1 MASRDPPYDPYI
13 PAGTGASGGEY
24 SGQNGGN
31 TRTAALQAVGD
42 YYVLHLLHR
51 VASID
56 AFLYHISN
64 VWKQSRESRARPAK
78 AWPKTCGTS
87 SHQPTAICF
96 DSIARLRTNPLRKC
110 PEYDRVL
117 ASCAEIWLELSFR
130 NTTIA
135 NFLNRSKSMILSMS

>member
-42 YYVLHLLHR
+42 SYVLYLPQR

-64 VWKQSRESRARPAK
+64 LGNSHENHAR
-78 AWPKTCGTS
+78 
-87 SHQPTAICF
+87 
-96 DSIARLRTNPLRKC
+96 D
-110 PEYDRVL
+110 
-117 ASCAEIWLELSFR
+117 WL
-130 NTTIA
+130 
-135 NFLNRSKSMILSMS
+135 